1 MKTQEAYDLMFRD
14 YPDVVD
20 ATQLSSMLGGI
31 GIRTVYKL
39 LRTGQI
45 KCFFIG
51 NRYLIPKINVFEYL
65 ELIEK
70 AVPEYS

>member
-1 MKTQEAYDLMFRD
+1 MKSQDAYKIMFRE

-20 ATQLSSMLGGI
+20 ANQLSDMLGGV

-39 LRTGQI
+39 LRTGKIQSFI
-45 KCFFIG
+45 IG

-65 ELIEK
+65 GILENN
-70 AVPEYS
+70 AV